1 MSFFHV
7 LPLRSCIVFDGSRLH
22 KKDLSGSDPYAK
34 CQRVESHEVAK
45 SALKRGETMTKAELV
60 EMFAGKTGV
69 SKKDTGIV
77 VNLILENIGQAMVA
91 GGKVELRGFG
101 SFKVKNRR
109 ARLARNPRTGEAVQ
123 VPSKQVPYF
132 KASNEL
138 KSKMNATTQDV
149 EATTGI

>member
-1 MSFFHV
+1 M
-7 LPLRSCIVFDGSRLH
+7 
-22 KKDLSGSDPYAK
+22 
-34 CQRVESHEVAK
+34 
-45 SALKRGETMTKAELV
+45 TMTKAELV
-60 EMFAGKTGV
+60 EMIAGKTGV

-77 VNLILENIGQAMVA
+77 VNLILENIGKALV
-91 GGKVELRGFG
+91 GGDKVELRGFG

-138 KSKMNATTQDV
+138 KSKLNETPEEPET
-149 EATTGI
+149 TTGI